1 MERSDYIIDKAKV
14 VKTGLKL
21 GALALA
27 GVVTLLNGKLSSD
40 EMKETVAKEVEKA
53 LESKAKES

>member
-1 MERSDYIIDKAKV
+1 MNKDKL
-14 VKTGLKL
+14 VKTGLKI

-27 GVVTLLNGKLSSD
+27 GVVTILNNKTSSD

-53 LESKAKES
+53 LANQAKES

>member
-1 MERSDYIIDKAKV
+1 MDKNKL

-27 GVVTLLNGKLSSD
+27 GVVTILNNKASSD
-40 EMKETVAKEVEKA
+40 EMKETVAKEVAKA
-53 LESKAKES
+53 MSNQTKES

>member
-1 MERSDYIIDKAKV
+1 M

-27 GVVTLLNGKLSSD
+27 GVVTLLNSKVSSD
-40 EMKETVAKEVEKA
+40 EMKETVAKEVSKA
-53 LESKAKES
+53 LNDQVKES